1 MVPERVAKGE
11 TVMRPRLAAFG
22 FIVLTGM
29 LGCTQKALVHDELV
43 RPSVIP
49 QAHCRGEEWTNESSI
64 AAVPIPVVAFLSP
77 QVDLHEIKADDYLN
91 RCGEPRQLVN
101 RDVSVDRSA
110 CVPAAVTSRIFTL
123 GIYQWCPSRVDYSAD
138 VAG

>member
-1 MVPERVAKGE
+1 MRSLSGASLAFAMLTLVSFTSSVGCAKVGE
-11 TVMRPRLAAFG
+11 IKAKKAFKGANQAYQTQDYRKAA
-22 FIVLTGM
+22 
-29 LGCTQKALVHDELV
+29 ELY
-43 RPSVIP
+43 
-49 QAHCRGEEWTNESSI
+49 EETI

-110 CVPAAVTSRIFTL
+110 CVPAAVASRIFTL